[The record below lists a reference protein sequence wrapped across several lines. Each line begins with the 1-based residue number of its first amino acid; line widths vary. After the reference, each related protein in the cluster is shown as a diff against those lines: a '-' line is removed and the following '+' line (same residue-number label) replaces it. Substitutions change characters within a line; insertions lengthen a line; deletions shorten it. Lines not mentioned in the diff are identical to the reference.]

1 MRLSREEQ
9 ETIIT
14 YNEAETLAAIY
25 THNRGLQKQ
34 LNRLCSERPADVR
47 LIRTVHDGA
56 AVEYLVPKTW
66 LKIRPPRTASEA
78 QKTAA
83 RLALQRARNGV

>member
-1 MRLSREEQ
+1 MKLSREEM
-9 ETIIT
+9 ETIIN
-14 YNEAETLAAIY
+14 YDESSGEASVYTHSGKLIRQLGRLAA
-25 THNRGLQKQ
+25 
-34 LNRLCSERPADVR
+34 ERPADVR
-47 LIRTVHDGA
+47 LIRTAHDGA

>member
-1 MRLSREEQ
+1 MKISK
-9 ETIIT
+9 I
-14 YNEAETLAAIY
+14 EAESIFNFNEEEAEASIY
-25 THNRGLQKQ
+25 THNKRLIRQ
-34 LNRLCSERPADVR
+34 LAKLAAERPADVR
-47 LIRTVHDGA
+47 LIRTTHDGA

>member
-1 MRLSREEQ
+1 MKISK
-9 ETIIT
+9 I
-14 YNEAETLAAIY
+14 EAETIFNFNEEEAEASIY
-25 THNRGLQKQ
+25 THNK
-34 LNRLCSERPADVR
+34 R
-47 LIRTVHDGA
+47 LIRQLAVLAAERPQECRLGRNCHNGA

>member
-1 MRLSREEQ
+1 MKLSKEEQ
-9 ETIIT
+9 ETIIN
-14 YNEAETLAAIY
+14 YDESSGEASVYTHSGKLIRQLGRLAA
-25 THNRGLQKQ
+25 
-34 LNRLCSERPADVR
+34 ERPADVR
-47 LIRTVHDGA
+47 LIRTTHDGA